1 MKINKEV
8 ITKLSGLSKLKFNQ
22 EEAELISEDLSKMV
36 NFINQLNELETDG
49 IEPLIHM
56 NEEVNNW
63 REDKLG
69 DVLDQEKALAN
80 SPVKD
85 SAYFKLPKVLDKN

>member
-8 ITKLSGLSKLKFNQ
+8 ITKLSNLSKLKFNNK
-22 EEAELISEDLSKMV
+22 EIELISKDLSKMV

-56 NEEVNNW
+56 NEEINNW

-69 DVLDQEKALAN
+69 EILSQEKALAN
-80 SPVKD
+80 SPVQD
-85 SAYFKLPKVLDKN
+85 STYFKLPKVLDKN

>member
-1 MKINKEV
+1 MKINKEI
-8 ITKLSGLSKLKFNQ
+8 ITKLSGLSKLKFNE

-69 DVLDQEKALAN
+69 DILNQEKALAN

-85 SAYFKLPKVLDKN
+85 STYFKLPKVLDKN

>member
-1 MKINKEV
+1 MKINKEI
-8 ITKLSGLSKLKFNQ
+8 ITKLSGLSKLKFNN

-69 DVLDQEKALAN
+69 DILDQEKALAN

-85 SAYFKLPKVLDKN
+85 STYFKLPKVLDKN

>member
-8 ITKLSGLSKLKFNQ
+8 ITKLSSLSKLKFNQ
-22 EEAELISEDLSKMV
+22 EETELISEDLSKMV

-63 REDKLG
+63 REDNLG
-69 DVLDQEKALAN
+69 EVLDQEKALAN

>member
-1 MKINKEV
+1 MKINKEI
-8 ITKLSGLSKLKFNQ
+8 ITKLSGLSKLKFNK

-56 NEEVNNW
+56 NEEVNSW
-63 REDKLG
+63 REDKL
-69 DVLDQEKALAN
+69 DDILDQEKALAN

-85 SAYFKLPKVLDKN
+85 STYFKLPKVLDKN

>member
-1 MKINKEV
+1 MKINKDV
-8 ITKLSGLSKLKFNQ
+8 ITKLSALSKLKFNK

>member
-1 MKINKEV
+1 MKINKEI
-8 ITKLSGLSKLKFNQ
+8 ITKLCGLSKLKFNK

-69 DVLDQEKALAN
+69 DILDQEKALAN

-85 SAYFKLPKVLDKN
+85 STYFKLPKVLDKN

>member
-1 MKINKEV
+1 MKINKEI
-8 ITKLSGLSKLKFNQ
+8 ITKLCGLSKLKFNK
-22 EEAELISEDLSKMV
+22 EESELISEDLSKMV

-69 DVLDQEKALAN
+69 DILDQEKALAN

-85 SAYFKLPKVLDKN
+85 STYFKLPKVLDKN

>member
-8 ITKLSGLSKLKFNQ
+8 ITKLSSLSKLKFNN
-22 EEAELISEDLSKMV
+22 EESELISEDLSKMV
-36 NFINQLNELETDG
+36 NFINQLKEIDTEG

-56 NEEVNNW
+56 NEEMNNW

-69 DVLDQEKALAN
+69 EVLDQEKALSN
-80 SPVKD
+80 SPTKD
-85 SAYFKLPKVLDKN
+85 STYFKLPKVLDKN

>member
-8 ITKLSGLSKLKFNQ
+8 ITKLSDLSKLKFNK
-22 EEAELISEDLSKMV
+22 EESELISEDLSKMV
-36 NFINQLNELETDG
+36 NFINQLNKLETDG

-69 DVLDQEKALAN
+69 DVLDQEKAIAN

-85 SAYFKLPKVLDKN
+85 STYFKLPKVLDKN

>member
-8 ITKLSGLSKLKFNQ
+8 ITKLSGLSKLKFNK
-22 EEAELISEDLSKMV
+22 EESELIAEDLSKMV
-36 NFINQLNELETDG
+36 NFINQLNEIETDG

-85 SAYFKLPKVLDKN
+85 STYFKLPKVLDKN

>member
-8 ITKLSGLSKLKFNQ
+8 ITKLSSLSKLKFNN

-36 NFINQLNELETDG
+36 NFINQLNELETGG

-56 NEEVNNW
+56 NEEINNW

-69 DVLDQEKALAN
+69 DVLDQEKALSN

-85 SAYFKLPKVLDKN
+85 GTYFKLPKVLDKN

>member
-8 ITKLSGLSKLKFNQ
+8 ITKLSGLSKLKFNN

-69 DVLDQEKALAN
+69 DILDQEKALAN

-85 SAYFKLPKVLDKN
+85 STYFKLPKVLDKN

>member
-1 MKINKEV
+1 MKINKEI
-8 ITKLSGLSKLKFNQ
+8 ITKLCGLSKLKFNK

-69 DVLDQEKALAN
+69 DILNQEKALAN

-85 SAYFKLPKVLDKN
+85 STYFKLPKVLDKN